1 MKKTIMILLVL
12 LSQKAFCG
20 IDTLW
25 VNSKITDVTV
35 FFSGAQISRQVDLK
49 CLKGKHFLV
58 VDNLP
63 GEINPVS
70 IQVNKIPSSVILSV
84 KHENIIPNLSRK
96 DKVEVDIQTKIDEQ
110 EFIIKTIKNKM
121 VVFGQEENLLLNN
134 QYLKKGDAGSS
145 ISEIK
150 EAADYYRLRLN
161 DIKQGELNLSKDLET
176 ANKKIQELY
185 MQMNEF
191 ASKKNKTHSRIIMA
205 IDCDKDVNESFVLSY
220 FINSAGWTPLYD
232 FRVDDITQPLSIV
245 YNANIYQSSGE
256 DWNQAKLKLSTSNP
270 TLSGNKPDLSAWKLG
285 NVRTYQSVAV
295 AKGAGTL
302 KGRILDKETNE
313 PIPFANVLIYSGT
326 KMLTGVT
333 SDFDGN
339 YTIKPIA
346 SGYYDIKV
354 SYIGYTA
361 VTVNSVRIQP
371 DMITFQDIP
380 MRASTINLESVEISE
395 YKVPLISA
403 DKVVSGTTFS
413 SNEISKISG
422 VSRNRNVN
430 SVSGIAKIEDVDVI
444 NGGSAASFGDYRGG
458 REDSQVM
465 YIDGVKEKGVETA
478 NFISNS
484 LKTNVTNLE
493 YTIDIPY
500 TIPSD
505 GRDYSIKIKEVS
517 VPVNYIYHAVPKMDN
532 NVFLSA
538 QIVDWTSLNLLSGNA
553 SLYYQGTFTG
563 ESFLN
568 TDLASDTLNV
578 SLGRDRNI
586 IITREGN
593 KIMKDKILIGNN
605 IKETIG
611 WDITVRNNKASTI
624 HIIIEDQF
632 PVSEKKSIEVQPLDY
647 SLAKFDEKSGK
658 LTWDIMLNANERKV
672 MSFKY
677 SVKYPRDFNFVAE

>member
-1 MKKTIMILLVL
+1 MKKIILILLVL
-12 LSQKAFCG
+12 LSQRAFCV

-49 CLKGKHFLV
+49 SLKGKHFLV

-96 DKVEVDIQTKIDEQ
+96 DKVEIDIQAKIDEQ

-121 VVFGQEENLLLNN
+121 VVFGQEESLLLNN
-134 QYLKKGDAGSS
+134 QFLKKGDAGSS
-145 ISEIK
+145 ISDIK

-161 DIKQGELNLSKDLET
+161 DIKQGELNLSKDLEA
-176 ANKKIQELY
+176 ANKRIQELY
-185 MQMNEF
+185 VQMNEF
-191 ASKKNKTHSRIIMA
+191 TSKKNKTHSRIIIA

-285 NVRTYQSVAV
+285 NVRTYQSVAT

-302 KGRILDKETNE
+302 KGRILDKESNE

-326 KMLTGVT
+326 TMLTGVT

-380 MRASTINLESVEISE
+380 MRASSINLESVEVTE
-395 YKVPLISA
+395 YKVPLILQDA
-403 DKVVSGTTFS
+403 TTSGST
-413 SNEISKISG
+413 ISG
-422 VSRNRNVN
+422 EEIRKMPGRNKNNGVYELN
-430 SVSGIAKIEDVDVI
+430 GIVKDDNDVI
-444 NGGSAASFGDYRGG
+444 NAGTSASFGDYRGS
-458 REDSQVM
+458 REESKVA
-465 YIDGVKEKGVETA
+465 YIDGAKVKGVETA

-611 WDITVRNNKASTI
+611 WDITVKNNKASNI

-647 SLAKFDEKSGK
+647 NLAKLDEKTGK